1 MKKIIEQI
9 KNKLESINKWNENIL
24 FKRLILKSN
33 INKNLEKEGELKSQN
48 NNDKTGHNNHIKI
61 LEENFKRIMHNMM
74 NL

>member
-33 INKNLEKEGELKSQN
+33 INKNLEKLGSQN
-48 NNDKTGHNNHIKI
+48 NNDKTGNNYHIKI
-61 LEENFKRIMHNMM
+61 SEKNHKRIMHNMM